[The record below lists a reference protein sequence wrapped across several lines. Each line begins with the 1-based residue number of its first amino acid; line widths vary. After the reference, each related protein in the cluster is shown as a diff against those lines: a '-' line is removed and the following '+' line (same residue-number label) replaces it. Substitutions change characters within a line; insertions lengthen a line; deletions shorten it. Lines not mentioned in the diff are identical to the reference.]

1 MIGPQALTG
10 VDASTIIGRGMRVL
24 LFDPDA
30 EICAKVIAAIDHEHG
45 FVLAGECR
53 EWPACEVLLDRL
65 VPELL
70 IASVR
75 HLPPQFLE
83 DLSTL
88 EFPVVVG
95 LRAEDD
101 SLTIR
106 GGIYDAL
113 VVPPEPEHTCR
124 LLARVRFEIYKRK
137 AAELSAL
144 LQRYM
149 ECATRNGQYLSKLR
163 VEDGNQIVELEIDRV
178 LFVAADGNYIRVHTN
193 SKAYEIRET
202 MTGIS
207 ARLDPSRFARTHRSF
222 IVNLAHVHDVV
233 TNEGSSTFVRLSNGM
248 EVPVGPNYRGEFEG
262 TVHQR
267 NRLTA

>member
-10 VDASTIIGRGMRVL
+10 IEAGILMGRGMRVL
-24 LFDPDA
+24 LFDQDA
-30 EICAKVIAAIDHEHG
+30 ETRAKVIAAIDQEPG

-53 EWPACEVLLDRL
+53 EWRACEALLDSF

-70 IASVR
+70 IAGVKHIPR
-75 HLPPQFLE
+75 QFLE
-83 DLSTL
+83 DLSAL

-95 LRAEDD
+95 LRADD
-101 SLTIR
+101 DGLRIL
-106 GGIYDAL
+106 GGMYDTL
-113 VVPPEPEHTCR
+113 LLPLEPDHICS
-124 LLARVRFEIYKRK
+124 LLARVRLEIYRRQ

-144 LQRYM
+144 LHRYM
-149 ECATRNGQYLSKLR
+149 ECATKCAQYLSKLI
-163 VEDGNQIVELEIDRV
+163 VEDEDQMLEIEIERV

-207 ARLDPSRFARTHRSF
+207 SRLDPSRFARAHRSF

-233 TNEGSSTFVRLSNGM
+233 TKEGSTTFVRLSNGT
-248 EVPVGPNYRGEFEG
+248 EVPVGPNYREEFDG
-262 TVHQR
+262 TVHMR